1 MKETT
6 ERKMNKR
13 LLAAILFPALI
24 LAVSFGI
31 KISAAAEADGGVSAA
46 VTHSSTPGPEAPE
59 KAKGRAECICIDT
72 CGGRGNVNCPL
83 CRLMPERCRVKT
95 HGRLQPF
102 LIELGI
108 AALLLSILP
117 SVLLFIRP
125 VFLFGKKEEGN
136 YRFAGVLFVEK
147 KYGHWQILLCK
158 PRYDSFKTGEFR
170 LQCGLWGYFHEGDA
184 LAVSLE
190 NIIFKKIEVSAV
202 MDFKL

>member
-24 LAVSFGI
+24 LAASLGI

-59 KAKGRAECICIDT
+59 KAKGHAECVCIDT

-95 HGRLQPF
+95 HGRLMPF

-117 SVLLFIRP
+117 SVLLEIGRAH
-125 VFLFGKKEEGN
+125 V
-136 YRFAGVLFVEK
+136 
-147 KYGHWQILLCK
+147 
-158 PRYDSFKTGEFR
+158 
-170 LQCGLWGYFHEGDA
+170 
-184 LAVSLE
+184 
-190 NIIFKKIEVSAV
+190 
-202 MDFKL
+202 